1 MFDVVSLCRE
11 DDPPAL
17 STHALSPPPSHTE
30 AEPMEN
36 GAGRD
41 SPRNTGEP
49 ARESSECETKAPE
62 REEDEPVEN
71 GGTSS
76 NQEREGNGEG
86 EGIVTETGPTT
97 VEEHQ
102 TRKKTDSHILSKRP
116 KQMSLKS
123 LFARTTTSSSQTP
136 TTATDPAEPPSR
148 PRTRPSLAPSS
159 LPPAPKLSSVEEFVS
174 MERER
179 EERVLTPLEMFQQ
192 KLVLQVS
199 GRGRMVKGEG
209 VESGRT
215 VESVE
220 EKGDS
225 VPKPLISDD
234 VISKLKD
241 RPGGYYNITVGYVY
255 IISVIVIVTV
265 CVCVCVLC
273 VLCVQGPFVRCGGVN

>member
-11 DDPPAL
+11 VCREDDLPAL
-17 STHALSPPPSHTE
+17 STHALSPPPSHGE

-41 SPRNTGEP
+41 SPWNTGEP
-49 ARESSECETKAPE
+49 ARESRECETKAPE
-62 REEDEPVEN
+62 GEPVEN

-76 NQEREGNGEG
+76 NQGDGES
-86 EGIVTETGPTT
+86 IVTESGPIT

-102 TRKKTDSHILSKRP
+102 TRKKSDSHNLSKRP

-123 LFARTTTSSSQTP
+123 LFARSTSISSQTP
-136 TTATDPAEPPSR
+136 TTATDPPEPPSR
-148 PRTRPSLAPSS
+148 PKTRPSLAPSS

-174 MERER
+174 VEKERER

-199 GRGRMVKGEG
+199 GRGRSVKGEG

-241 RPGGYYNITVGYVY
+241 RPGG
-255 IISVIVIVTV
+255 
-265 CVCVCVLC
+265 
-273 VLCVQGPFVRCGGVN
+273 

>member
-49 ARESSECETKAPE
+49 ARESSETKAPE

-76 NQEREGNGEG
+76 NQEREGNGES
-86 EGIVTETGPTT
+86 IVTESGPIT

-102 TRKKTDSHILSKRP
+102 TRKKTDSHNLSKRP

-123 LFARTTTSSSQTP
+123 LFARTTSISSQTP

-174 MERER
+174 VEKERER

-199 GRGRMVKGEG
+199 GRGRSVKGEG

-265 CVCVCVLC
+265 CVCVCVC
-273 VLCVQGPFVRCGGVN
+273 VCCVCCVYRGHS

>member
-11 DDPPAL
+11 VCREDDLPAL
-17 STHALSPPPSHTE
+17 STHALSPPPSHGE

-62 REEDEPVEN
+62 REEGKPVEN

-76 NQEREGNGEG
+76 NQERDGES
-86 EGIVTETGPTT
+86 IVTESGPTT

-102 TRKKTDSHILSKRP
+102 TRKKSDSHNLSKRP

-123 LFARTTTSSSQTP
+123 LFARTTTISSQTP

-148 PRTRPSLAPSS
+148 PKTRPSLAPSS

-174 MERER
+174 VEKERER

-199 GRGRMVKGEG
+199 GRGRSVKGEG

-234 VISKLKD
+234 VISKLKG
-241 RPGGYYNITVGYVY
+241 RPGG
-255 IISVIVIVTV
+255 
-265 CVCVCVLC
+265 
-273 VLCVQGPFVRCGGVN
+273 